1 VILSLAICV
10 LLPMESILIKLITAL
25 QMIMII
31 VFRITASYVISLDN
45 NNGAT
50 LIFTLK
56 VA

>member
-1 VILSLAICV
+1 MILSLAICV

-31 VFRITASYVISLDN
+31 VFRITVSYVISLDN

>member
-1 VILSLAICV
+1 
-10 LLPMESILIKLITAL
+10 MESILIKLITAL

>member
-31 VFRITASYVISLDN
+31 VFRITVSYVISLDN